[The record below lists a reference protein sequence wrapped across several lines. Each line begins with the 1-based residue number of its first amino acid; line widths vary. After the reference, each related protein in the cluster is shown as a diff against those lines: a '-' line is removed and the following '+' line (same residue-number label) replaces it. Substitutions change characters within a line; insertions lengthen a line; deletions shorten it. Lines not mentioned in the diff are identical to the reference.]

1 MIEYN
6 YDCKEVVISE
16 LLKLNDFSGCEK
28 IKEFIRLYQ
37 VVEDEKKKNLLKLNL
52 YKLSGQLDVRHIRE
66 FDCDS
71 CEDVTEVYNKAY
83 KWLNDYNIEKQR
95 NKTVKYELVKDDV
108 YYRGDTMTSP
118 LTPLKRYFV
127 LQGFDEKTIRKNF
140 DDFVLDN
147 ISNINISENASNFI
161 CNTHSIGNFFPVPQG
176 FNTGRSNFG
185 KWDSWDLV
193 MRQIYLWFQ
202 DNPNISVQTNNI
214 ALTKLLSNSKNVGDA
229 VDHCVQWLKNFSD
242 WKDFVNGNHLNSY
255 VDSKGKPILFFKNH
269 SLENPLP
276 NTLEEM
282 EEFFKNANNCILKRG
297 IEVDKKL
304 NSDSEIINDTKI
316 SYKDD
321 LIQKVKNLRI
331 KNIDSIIMTLTK
343 WIPILYA
350 VVLFILYYITKDK
363 ENSIFAYGM
372 KPVNIFS
379 KTIFINIILFSLGV
393 ALMISYKRA
402 LENKNWKYKKLLKFI
417 MYIGSF
423 GLTFSL
429 LTITLYDVNVIV
441 PLINRL
447 PNIFGYSM
455 AVLIFN
461 ILTGLFY
468 LVTLIS
474 VVCFIGSIIFSLI
487 LEESR
492 ETLFRVLYRVLE
504 LILIAFILNF
514 AVLFFDNWKLF
525 IVIGIAIAII
535 IFFILPALFS
545 SGEDG
550 LLKLIDSKG
559 NIIAVFKK
567 HD

>member
-6 YDCKEVVISE
+6 FDCKEVVISE

-193 MRQIYLWFQ
+193 MKQIYLWFQ
-202 DNPNISVQTNNI
+202 DNPNISVQTNNT
-214 ALTKLLSNSKNVGDA
+214 ALTKLLSNSQNVGDA
-229 VDHCVQWLKNFSD
+229 VNHCVQWLKNFSD

-255 VDSKGKPILFFKNH
+255 VDSKGKPISFFKNH

-297 IEVDKKL
+297 IEIDKKL

-350 VVLFILYYITKDK
+350 VVLFVLYYITKDK

-429 LTITLYDVNVIV
+429 LTITLYDANVIV

-474 VVCFIGSIIFSLI
+474 VVCFIVPIIFSLI

-525 IVIGIAIAII
+525 IVIGIAII

-559 NIIAVFKK
+559 NILAVFKK

>member
-193 MRQIYLWFQ
+193 MKQIYLWFQ
-202 DNPNISVQTNNI
+202 DNPNISVQTNNT

-229 VDHCVQWLKNFSD
+229 VNHCVQWLKNFSD

-350 VVLFILYYITKDK
+350 VVLFVLYYITKDK

-441 PLINRL
+441 SLINRL

-474 VVCFIGSIIFSLI
+474 VVCFIVSIIFSLI

-525 IVIGIAIAII
+525 IVIGIAII

>member
-193 MRQIYLWFQ
+193 MKQIYLWFQ
-202 DNPNISVQTNNI
+202 DNPNISVQTNNT

-229 VDHCVQWLKNFSD
+229 VNHCVQWLKNFSD

-350 VVLFILYYITKDK
+350 VVLFVLYYITKDK

-417 MYIGSF
+417 MYTGSF

-474 VVCFIGSIIFSLI
+474 VVCFIVSIIFSLI

-525 IVIGIAIAII
+525 IVIGIAII

>member
-6 YDCKEVVISE
+6 FDCKEVVISE

-71 CEDVTEVYNKAY
+71 CEDVPEVYNKAY

-193 MRQIYLWFQ
+193 MKQIYLWFQ
-202 DNPNISVQTNNI
+202 DNPNISVQTNNT

-229 VDHCVQWLKNFSD
+229 VNHCVQWLKNFSD

-255 VDSKGKPILFFKNH
+255 VDSKGKPISFFKNH

-297 IEVDKKL
+297 IEIDKKL

-350 VVLFILYYITKDK
+350 VVLFVLYYITKDK

-429 LTITLYDVNVIV
+429 LTITLYDANVIV

-474 VVCFIGSIIFSLI
+474 VVCFIVSIIFSLI

-525 IVIGIAIAII
+525 IVIGIAII

-559 NIIAVFKK
+559 NILAVFKK

>member
-6 YDCKEVVISE
+6 FDCKEVVISE

-193 MRQIYLWFQ
+193 MKQIYLWFQ
-202 DNPNISVQTNNI
+202 DNPNISVQTNNT

-229 VDHCVQWLKNFSD
+229 VNHCVQWLKNFSD
-242 WKDFVNGNHLNSY
+242 WKDFVNGNLLNSY
-255 VDSKGKPILFFKNH
+255 VDSKGKPISFFKNH

-297 IEVDKKL
+297 IEIDKKL

-350 VVLFILYYITKDK
+350 VVLFVLYYITKDK

-429 LTITLYDVNVIV
+429 LTITLYDANVIV

-474 VVCFIGSIIFSLI
+474 VVCFIVSIIFSLI

-525 IVIGIAIAII
+525 IVIGIAII

-559 NIIAVFKK
+559 NILAVFKK

>member
-6 YDCKEVVISE
+6 FDCKEVVISE

-95 NKTVKYELVKDDV
+95 NKTVKYELVKGDV

-193 MRQIYLWFQ
+193 MKQIYLWFQ
-202 DNPNISVQTNNI
+202 DNPNISVQTNNT

-229 VDHCVQWLKNFSD
+229 VNHCVQWLKNFSD

-255 VDSKGKPILFFKNH
+255 VDSKGKPISFFKNH

-297 IEVDKKL
+297 IEIDKKL

-350 VVLFILYYITKDK
+350 VVLFVLYYITKDK

-474 VVCFIGSIIFSLI
+474 VVCFIVSIIFSLI

-525 IVIGIAIAII
+525 IVIGIAII

-559 NIIAVFKK
+559 NVLAVFKK

>member
-193 MRQIYLWFQ
+193 MKQIYLWFQ
-202 DNPNISVQTNNI
+202 DNPNISVQTNNT

-229 VDHCVQWLKNFSD
+229 VNHCVQWLKNFSD

-350 VVLFILYYITKDK
+350 VVLFVLYYITKDK

-474 VVCFIGSIIFSLI
+474 VVCFIVSIIFSLI

-492 ETLFRVLYRVLE
+492 ETLFRALYRVLE

-525 IVIGIAIAII
+525 IVIGIAII

>member
-193 MRQIYLWFQ
+193 MKQIYLWFQ
-202 DNPNISVQTNNI
+202 DNPNISVQTNNT

-229 VDHCVQWLKNFSD
+229 VNHCVQWLKNFSD

-350 VVLFILYYITKDK
+350 VVLFVLYYITKDK

-423 GLTFSL
+423 GLNFSL

-474 VVCFIGSIIFSLI
+474 VVCFIVSIIFSLI

-492 ETLFRVLYRVLE
+492 ETLFRVLFRVLE

-525 IVIGIAIAII
+525 IVIGIAII

>member
-6 YDCKEVVISE
+6 FDCKEVVISE

-71 CEDVTEVYNKAY
+71 CKDVTEVYNKAY

-161 CNTHSIGNFFPVPQG
+161 CNTHCIGNFFPVPQG

-193 MRQIYLWFQ
+193 MKQIYLWFQ
-202 DNPNISVQTNNI
+202 DNPNISVQTNNT

-229 VDHCVQWLKNFSD
+229 VNHCVQWLKNFSD

-255 VDSKGKPILFFKNH
+255 VDSKGKPISLYKNH

-276 NTLEEM
+276 NTLEDM

-297 IEVDKKL
+297 IEIDKKL

-350 VVLFILYYITKDK
+350 VVLFVLYYITKDK

-429 LTITLYDVNVIV
+429 LTITLYDANVIV

-455 AVLIFN
+455 AILIFN

-474 VVCFIGSIIFSLI
+474 VVCFIVSIIFSLI

-525 IVIGIAIAII
+525 IVIGIAII

-559 NIIAVFKK
+559 NILAVFKK

>member
-193 MRQIYLWFQ
+193 MKQIYLWFQ
-202 DNPNISVQTNNI
+202 DNPNISVQTNNT

-229 VDHCVQWLKNFSD
+229 VNHCVQWLKNFSD

-350 VVLFILYYITKDK
+350 VVLFVLYYITKDK

-474 VVCFIGSIIFSLI
+474 VVCFIVSIIFSLI

-525 IVIGIAIAII
+525 IVIGIAII

>member
-1 MIEYN
+1 MIGYN
-6 YDCKEVVISE
+6 FDCKEVVISE

-193 MRQIYLWFQ
+193 MKQIYLWFQ
-202 DNPNISVQTNNI
+202 DNPNISVQTNNT

-229 VDHCVQWLKNFSD
+229 VNHCVQWLKNFSD

-255 VDSKGKPILFFKNH
+255 VDSKGKPISFFKNH
-269 SLENPLP
+269 SLENLLP

-297 IEVDKKL
+297 IEIDKKL

-350 VVLFILYYITKDK
+350 VVLFVLYYITKDK

-429 LTITLYDVNVIV
+429 LTITLYDANVIV

-474 VVCFIGSIIFSLI
+474 VVCFIVSIIFSLI

-514 AVLFFDNWKLF
+514 AVFFFDNWKLF
-525 IVIGIAIAII
+525 IVIGIAII

>member
-193 MRQIYLWFQ
+193 MKQIYLWFQ
-202 DNPNISVQTNNI
+202 DNPNISVQTNNT

-229 VDHCVQWLKNFSD
+229 VNHCVQWLKNFSD

-350 VVLFILYYITKDK
+350 VVLFVLYYITKDK

-474 VVCFIGSIIFSLI
+474 VVCFIVSIIFSLI

-504 LILIAFILNF
+504 LILIAFVVNF
-514 AVLFFDNWKLF
+514 AVLFLDNWKLF
-525 IVIGIAIAII
+525 IVIGIAII

>member
-1 MIEYN
+1 MIGYN
-6 YDCKEVVISE
+6 FDCKEVVISE

-193 MRQIYLWFQ
+193 MKQIYLWFQ
-202 DNPNISVQTNNI
+202 DNPNISVQTNNT

-229 VDHCVQWLKNFSD
+229 VNHCVQWLKNFSD

-255 VDSKGKPILFFKNH
+255 VDSKGKPISFFKNH

-297 IEVDKKL
+297 IEIDKKL

-350 VVLFILYYITKDK
+350 VVLFVLYYITKDK

-429 LTITLYDVNVIV
+429 LTITLYDANVIV

-474 VVCFIGSIIFSLI
+474 VVCFIVSIIFSLI

-514 AVLFFDNWKLF
+514 AVFFFDNWKLF
-525 IVIGIAIAII
+525 IVIGIAII

>member
-193 MRQIYLWFQ
+193 MKQIYLWFQ
-202 DNPNISVQTNNI
+202 DNPNISVQTNNT

-229 VDHCVQWLKNFSD
+229 VNHCVKWLKNFSD

-350 VVLFILYYITKDK
+350 VVLFVLYYITKDK

-474 VVCFIGSIIFSLI
+474 VVCFIVSIIFSLI

-525 IVIGIAIAII
+525 IVIGIAII

>member
-193 MRQIYLWFQ
+193 MKQIYLWFQ
-202 DNPNISVQTNNI
+202 DNPNISIQTNNT

-229 VDHCVQWLKNFSD
+229 VNHCVQWLKNFSD

-350 VVLFILYYITKDK
+350 VVLFVLYYITKDK

-474 VVCFIGSIIFSLI
+474 VVCFIVSIIFSLI

-525 IVIGIAIAII
+525 IVIGIAII

>member
-118 LTPLKRYFV
+118 LTHLKRYFV

-147 ISNINISENASNFI
+147 ISNINMSENASNFI

-202 DNPNISVQTNNI
+202 DNPNISVQTNNT

-525 IVIGIAIAII
+525 IVIGII

>member
-1 MIEYN
+1 MIGYN
-6 YDCKEVVISE
+6 FDCKEVVISE

-95 NKTVKYELVKDDV
+95 NKTVKYELVKDVV

-193 MRQIYLWFQ
+193 MKQIYLWFQ
-202 DNPNISVQTNNI
+202 DNPNISVQTNNT

-229 VDHCVQWLKNFSD
+229 VNHCVQWLKNFSD

-255 VDSKGKPILFFKNH
+255 VDSKGKPISFFKNH
-269 SLENPLP
+269 SLENLLP

-297 IEVDKKL
+297 IEIDKKL

-350 VVLFILYYITKDK
+350 VVLFVLYYITKDK

-429 LTITLYDVNVIV
+429 LTITLYDANVIV

-474 VVCFIGSIIFSLI
+474 VVCFIVSIIFSLI

-514 AVLFFDNWKLF
+514 AVFFFDNWKLF
-525 IVIGIAIAII
+525 IVIGIAII

>member
-6 YDCKEVVISE
+6 FDCKEVVISE

-161 CNTHSIGNFFPVPQG
+161 CNTHSIGNFFPVSQG

-193 MRQIYLWFQ
+193 MKQIYLWFQ
-202 DNPNISVQTNNI
+202 DNPNISVQTNNT

-229 VDHCVQWLKNFSD
+229 VNHCVQWLKNFSD
-242 WKDFVNGNHLNSY
+242 WKDFVNSNHLNSY
-255 VDSKGKPILFFKNH
+255 VDSKGKPISFFKNH

-297 IEVDKKL
+297 IEIDKKL

-350 VVLFILYYITKDK
+350 VVLFVLYYITKDK

-429 LTITLYDVNVIV
+429 LTITLYDANVIV

-474 VVCFIGSIIFSLI
+474 VVCFIVSIIFSLI

-525 IVIGIAIAII
+525 IVIGIAII

-559 NIIAVFKK
+559 NVLAVFKK

>member
-6 YDCKEVVISE
+6 FDCKEVVISE

-176 FNTGRSNFG
+176 VNTGRSNFG

-193 MRQIYLWFQ
+193 MKQIYLWFQ
-202 DNPNISVQTNNI
+202 DNPNISVQTNNT
-214 ALTKLLSNSKNVGDA
+214 ALTKLLSNSKNVGDT
-229 VDHCVQWLKNFSD
+229 VNHCVQWLKNFSD

-255 VDSKGKPILFFKNH
+255 VDSKGKPISFFKNH

-297 IEVDKKL
+297 IEIDKKL

-350 VVLFILYYITKDK
+350 VVLFVLYYITKDK

-429 LTITLYDVNVIV
+429 LTITLYDANVIV

-474 VVCFIGSIIFSLI
+474 VVCFIVSIIFSLI
-487 LEESR
+487 LEKSR

-525 IVIGIAIAII
+525 IVIGIAI

-559 NIIAVFKK
+559 NILAVFKK

>member
-6 YDCKEVVISE
+6 FDCKEVVISE

-71 CEDVTEVYNKAY
+71 CKDVTEVYNKAY

-161 CNTHSIGNFFPVPQG
+161 CNTHCIGNFFPVPQG

-193 MRQIYLWFQ
+193 MKQIYLWFQ
-202 DNPNISVQTNNI
+202 DNPNISVQTNNT

-229 VDHCVQWLKNFSD
+229 VNHCVQWLKNFSD

-255 VDSKGKPILFFKNH
+255 VDSKGKPISFFKNH

-276 NTLEEM
+276 NTLEDM

-297 IEVDKKL
+297 IEIDKKL

-350 VVLFILYYITKDK
+350 VVLFVLYYITKDK

-429 LTITLYDVNVIV
+429 LTITLYDANVIV

-474 VVCFIGSIIFSLI
+474 VVCFIVSIIFSLI

-525 IVIGIAIAII
+525 IVIGIAII

-559 NIIAVFKK
+559 NILAVFKK